1 MNPIIAKMYGLDP
14 NGGGGTPVDTG
25 YYGSFGYWNDI
36 ANGVGPPPASEGGP
50 TAMQIAMHEGYADE
64 TGMLSSGTHSIV
76 DAMYGGGPAKI
87 DQSNNAMNPNYQA
100 GFNGQTVGGIGNTDA
115 FGNPVNWSQPQ
126 GQQLKEGDTH
136 STPAGDYKVEKNPWG
151 QFVLVPQGD
160 ALKST
165 GAYLTNMTAGQHHV
179 GINPNTGEVWYQEA
193 AGGTNFSGGG
203 NSYYEN
209 PNGPG
214 YTPPNGGG
222 NNGGGNNSGGGRSAQ
237 DVLKNG
243 ITGADGN
250 TRGQYDPYTGLY
262 SNNEPIQWGNLVG
275 EGGDLTRLNQEFETL
290 AASGAFGEWGANV
303 TDETKQKAET
313 AYARLLRMLGL
324 A

>member
-1 MNPIIAKMYGLDP
+1 MSIIDKLY
-14 NGGGGTPVDTG
+14 GGGGVATGTNTGGGKPVDTG

-36 ANGVGPPPASEGGP
+36 ANGAGPPPASQGGP

-64 TGMLSSGTHSIV
+64 NGMLSSGTHSIV
-76 DAMYGGGPAKI
+76 DALYGGGPAKI

-100 GFNGQTVGGIGNTDA
+100 GFNGQTVGGVGNTDA
-115 FGNPVNWSQPQ
+115 WGNPVNWSQPQ

-165 GAYLTNMTAGQHHV
+165 GAYLTNMTSGQHHV

-222 NNGGGNNSGGGRSAQ
+222 NNDGADQGSTWQDILNGGLSNGGGLDGFDPYLGIVTGGDPIDWQSL
-237 DVLKNG
+237 V
-243 ITGADGN
+243 GADGN
-250 TRGQYDPYTGLY
+250 LTEVDKFFEELYQNGQ
-262 SNNEPIQWGNLVG
+262 
-275 EGGDLTRLNQEFETL
+275 
-290 AASGAFGEWGANV
+290 FGEVGSDAAIQ
-303 TDETKQKAET
+303 TGETV
-313 AYARLLRMLGL
+313 YARLLRNLGL